1 MFSYQPPLKDIRFVL
16 SELLNASATL
26 STLPPFEE
34 VDDDLM
40 MQVAEEAGRFASEVL
55 FPLNAV
61 GDQEGCHYE
70 NGTVTTPTGFAQ
82 AYRQF
87 QEAGW
92 PALACDPNYGGQGLP
107 NTMNSVLYEM
117 LSSSNH
123 AWTMYPGLL
132 HGAYACLHKHAS
144 EELKQ
149 RYLPRIVSGEWL
161 ATMGLTEAQAGSDL
175 GLLRTKA
182 VPQDD
187 GSYRITGSKIF
198 ISGGEQDL
206 TENIVH
212 LVLARLPDAPV
223 GSKGISLFVVPK
235 FLPDGDKLGP
245 RNAVTCTGIEHKMGI
260 HGSATSS
267 LQFDDA
273 VGWLVGEPNRG
284 LAAMF
289 IMMNAARLSVGIQ
302 GLGTAETAYQNS
314 LAYAQERLQMRAAVR
329 PPQRR
334 NEAADP
340 IIMHPAMQRLLMT
353 QRAYVEGFRML
364 AYHSALALDVAEH
377 HPDSATRA
385 DMDAQ
390 LALLTPIIKSMMTDQ
405 GFYGSSQ
412 ALQIYGGH
420 GFITETGI
428 EQYLRDSRI
437 AMIYEG
443 TNEIQAVDLVLRKV
457 LADGGKRLEQLLAS
471 IEATVAQER
480 KGPMQSQAET
490 LSALVQDIRRRTAEI
505 AKAATDNPEL
515 PHQIAPEML
524 RLIGHCTLAW
534 LWLQAAAKAIE
545 KMQDDPTFY
554 AAKQETAVYY
564 FDFVLPETTQLL
576 QIMDNVL
583 RSTSSGHRIVL
594 LSDVMQQ
601 YGQTNS

>member
-16 SELLNASATL
+16 SDLLDASAQL
-26 STLPPFEE
+26 SLLPPFDE

-61 GDQEGCHYE
+61 GDREGCHYE
-70 NGTVTTPTGFAQ
+70 NGVVKTPSGFPN

-92 PALACDPNYGGQGLP
+92 PALACDPDYGGQGLP
-107 NTMNSVLYEM
+107 NTLNSVLYEM

-149 RYLPRIVSGEWL
+149 RYLPHIISGQWL
-161 ATMGLTEAQAGSDL
+161 ATMCLTESQAGSDL
-175 GLLRTKA
+175 GLLRTRA
-182 VPQDD
+182 IPQDD
-187 GSYRITGSKIF
+187 GSVRITGNKIF
-198 ISGGEQDL
+198 ISGGEQDI

-223 GSKGISLFVVPK
+223 GSKGISLFLVPK
-235 FLPDGDKLGP
+235 YLPEGNKLG
-245 RNAVTCTGIEHKMGI
+245 RLNSVACTGIEHKMGI
-260 HGSATSS
+260 HGSATTS

-273 VGWLVGEPNRG
+273 VGWIVGEPNRG

-289 IMMNAARLSVGIQ
+289 VMMNAARLAVGIQ
-302 GLGTAETAYQNS
+302 GLGSAETAYQNS

-334 NEAADP
+334 AEPADP

-364 AYHSALALDVAEH
+364 AYYSALALDASEH
-377 HPDSATRA
+377 HPDEHVRN
-385 DMDAQ
+385 DKDAE

-405 GFYGSSQ
+405 GFHGSSQ

-443 TNEIQAVDLVLRKV
+443 TNEIQAVDLLLRKI
-457 LADGGKRLEQLLAS
+457 LSDGGKRLEQFLGQIDATVEEETGGPLQSRALILADLAS
-471 IEATVAQER
+471 SIRKCVADI
-480 KGPMQSQAET
+480 AET
-490 LSALVQDIRRRTAEI
+490 
-505 AKAATDNPEL
+505 AAANPQL
-515 PHQIAPEML
+515 PHQVAPEML
-524 RLIGHCTLAW
+524 RLVGHCALAW
-534 LWLQAAAKAIE
+534 LWLRAERTALEKLQHDPAFYQAKR
-545 KMQDDPTFY
+545 DTCR
-554 AAKQETAVYY
+554 YY
-564 FDFVLPETTQLL
+564 YDFVLPETAQLL
-576 QIMDNVL
+576 QVIDNAL
-583 RSTSSGHRIVL
+583 KDSREGNQINM
-594 LSDVMQQ
+594 LSDVMRQ
-601 YGQTNS
+601 YDETAP

>member
-16 SELLNASATL
+16 SDLLDAPGKL
-26 STLPPFEE
+26 SQLPPFAE
-34 VDDDLM
+34 VDGELM
-40 MQVAEEAGRFASEVL
+40 MQIAEEAGRFASEVL

-61 GDQEGCHYE
+61 GDREGCRYE
-70 NGTVTTPTGFAQ
+70 NGVVKTPAGFAQ

-87 QEAGW
+87 RDAGW
-92 PALACDPNYGGQGLP
+92 PALACDPDYGGQGLP
-107 NTMNSVLYEM
+107 NTLNSVLYEM

-144 EELKQ
+144 DELKQ

-161 ATMGLTEAQAGSDL
+161 ATMCLTESQAGSDL
-175 GLLRTKA
+175 GLLRTRA
-182 VPQDD
+182 MPQDD
-187 GSYRITGSKIF
+187 GTVRITGSKIF
-198 ISGGEQDL
+198 ISGGEQDM

-212 LVLARLPDAPV
+212 LVLARLPDAPA
-223 GSKGISLFVVPK
+223 GSKGISLFLVPK
-235 FLPDGDKLGP
+235 YLPDGDGLGR
-245 RNAVTCTGIEHKMGI
+245 RNGVSCTGIEHKMGI

-267 LQFDDA
+267 LQFDEA

-289 IMMNAARLSVGIQ
+289 VMMNAARLAVGIQ
-302 GLGTAETAYQNS
+302 GLGSAETAYQNS

-329 PPQRR
+329 PAQRR
-334 NEAADP
+334 AEPADP

-364 AYHSALALDVAEH
+364 AYYSALALDSAEH
-377 HPDSATRA
+377 HPDPQMRA

-390 LALLTPIIKSMMTDQ
+390 LALLTPIIKAMMTDQ
-405 GFYGSSQ
+405 GFQGSSQ

-443 TNEIQAVDLVLRKV
+443 TNEIQAVDLLLRKV
-457 LADGGKRLEQLLAS
+457 LADGGKRMEQLLAQV
-471 IEATVAQER
+471 EATIKLENG
-480 KGPMQSQAET
+480 GPMDDQAHT
-490 LSALVQDIRRRTAEI
+490 LFALVQDIRDRIERI
-505 AKAATDNPEL
+505 ARAAQSNPEL

-524 RLIGHCTLAW
+524 RLVGHCVIAW
-534 LWLQAAAKAIE
+534 LWLRAAAVARK
-545 KMQDDPTFY
+545 KMREDPVFHQ
-554 AAKQETAVYY
+554 AKQDTARYY
-564 FDFVLPETTQLL
+564 CDFILPETTQQL
-576 QIMDNVL
+576 QIVDNVL
-583 RSTSSGHRIVL
+583 RSAAKGERLGL
-594 LSDVMQQ
+594 LSDVMRQ
-601 YGQTNS
+601 YADPQA

>member
-16 SELLNASATL
+16 SDLLDASSVL
-26 STLPPFEE
+26 SALPPFAE
-34 VDDDLM
+34 VDNELM
-40 MQVAEEAGRFASEVL
+40 LQVAEEAGRFASEVL

-61 GDQEGCHYE
+61 GDREGCRYE
-70 NGTVTTPTGFAQ
+70 NGTVTTPAGFAQ

-92 PALACDPNYGGQGLP
+92 PALACDPDYGGQGLP
-107 NTMNSVLYEM
+107 NTLNSVLYEM

-132 HGAYACLHKHAS
+132 HGAYACLHKHAD

-149 RYLPRIVSGEWL
+149 RYLPRLVSGEWL
-161 ATMGLTEAQAGSDL
+161 ATMCLTESQAGSDL

-182 VPQDD
+182 LPHED
-187 GSYRITGSKIF
+187 GSYRISGSKIF

-206 TENIVH
+206 TDNIVH

-235 FLPDGDKLGP
+235 FLPKGNGLGA
-245 RNAVTCTGIEHKMGI
+245 RNAVSCTGIEHKMGI

-273 VGWLVGEPNRG
+273 TGWLVGEPNRG

-289 IMMNAARLSVGIQ
+289 VMMNAARLSVGIQ

-314 LAYAQERLQMRAAVR
+314 LIYAQERLQMRAAVR
-329 PPQRR
+329 PAQRR
-334 NEAADP
+334 NDPADP

-364 AYHSALALDVAEH
+364 AYHSALALDTAEH
-377 HPDSATRA
+377 HPDPDIRT

-443 TNEIQAVDLVLRKV
+443 TNEIQAIDLLLRKV
-457 LADGGKRLEQLLAS
+457 LADGGKRLAQLFGQ
-471 IEATVAQER
+471 IEATIKQEND
-480 KGPMQSQAET
+480 GPMKTQAGLLATLIQGIAQRIQSIAQA
-490 LSALVQDIRRRTAEI
+490 
-505 AKAATDNPEL
+505 AAANPEL

-524 RLIGHCTLAW
+524 RLIGHCMLAW
-534 LWLQAAAKAIE
+534 LWLRADATARK
-545 KMQDDPTFY
+545 KLQDDPVFY
-554 AAKQETAVYY
+554 QAKQDTARYY
-564 FDFVLPETTQLL
+564 YSFILPETSQLL
-576 QIMDNVL
+576 AVVDNALQNTLHGEQIA
-583 RSTSSGHRIVL
+583 L
-594 LSDVMQQ
+594 LSDVMRQ
-601 YGQTNS
+601 YVEPQA

>member
-16 SELLNASATL
+16 SDLLDASGTL
-26 STLPPFEE
+26 ATLPPFAE
-34 VDDDLM
+34 VDEDLM

-61 GDQEGCHYE
+61 GDREGCRYE
-70 NGTVTTPTGFAQ
+70 NGKVTTPTGFAQ
-82 AYRQF
+82 AYKQF

-107 NTMNSVLYEM
+107 NTLNSVLYEM

-132 HGAYACLHKHAS
+132 HGAYACMHKHAS
-144 EELKQ
+144 EDLKQ

-161 ATMGLTEAQAGSDL
+161 ATMCLTEAQAGSDL

-182 VPQDD
+182 VPQQD

-212 LVLARLPDAPV
+212 LVLARLPDAPA

-235 FLPDGDKLGP
+235 FLPEGDALGAH
-245 RNAVTCTGIEHKMGI
+245 NAVSCTGIEHKMGI

-273 VGWLVGEPNRG
+273 VGWLVGEPHRG

-289 IMMNAARLSVGIQ
+289 VMMNAARLSVGIQ

-314 LAYAQERLQMRAAVR
+314 LTYAQERLQMRAAVR
-329 PPQRR
+329 PAQRR
-334 NEAADP
+334 NEPADP

-364 AYHSALALDVAEH
+364 AYYSALSLDKAEH
-377 HPDSATRA
+377 HPDPETRA

-443 TNEIQAVDLVLRKV
+443 TNEIQAVDLLLRKV
-457 LADGGKRLEQLLAS
+457 LADGGKRLEQLFVQ
-471 IEATVAQER
+471 IEADISQEQN
-480 KGPMQSQAET
+480 GPMQGRAQT
-490 LSALVQDIRRRTAEI
+490 LAALVKDIRRCTTQI
-505 AKAATDNPEL
+505 GQAATTNPEL

-524 RLIGHCTLAW
+524 RLVGHCTIAW
-534 LWLQAAAKAIE
+534 LWLRAAAVSRRKLQE
-545 KMQDDPTFY
+545 DPAFY
-554 AAKQETAVYY
+554 QAKQDTAKYY
-564 FDFVLPETTQLL
+564 YDFILPETTQLL
-576 QIMDNVL
+576 RVVDNVIE
-583 RSTSSGHRIVL
+583 SSASGQSIQL
-594 LSDVMQQ
+594 LADVMHQ
-601 YGQTNS
+601 YAEPKP

>member
-16 SELLNASATL
+16 SELLDASATL
-26 STLPPFEE
+26 SQLPAYAE
-34 VDDDLM
+34 VDDELT

-55 FPLNAV
+55 FPLNAL
-61 GDQEGCHYE
+61 GDREGCRYE
-70 NGTVTTPTGFAQ
+70 NGTVTTPPGFAD

-107 NTMNSVLYEM
+107 NTLNSVLYEM
-117 LSSSNH
+117 LSSCNH

-161 ATMGLTEAQAGSDL
+161 ATMCLTESQAGSDL
-175 GLLRTKA
+175 GLLRTRA

-187 GSYRITGSKIF
+187 GSVRITGSKIF

-212 LVLARLPDAPV
+212 LVLARLPDAPA
-223 GSKGISLFVVPK
+223 GSKGISLFLVPK
-235 FLPDGDKLGP
+235 YLPEGDGLGK
-245 RNAVTCTGIEHKMGI
+245 RNAVTCTGLEHKMGI

-267 LQFDDA
+267 LQFDEA

-289 IMMNAARLSVGIQ
+289 VMMNAARLAVGIQ
-302 GLGTAETAYQNS
+302 GLGSAETAYQNS

-329 PPQRR
+329 PAQRR
-334 NEAADP
+334 GEPADP
-340 IIMHPAMQRLLMT
+340 IVMHPAMQRLLMN

-364 AYHSALALDVAEH
+364 AYHSALALDMAEQ
-377 HPDSATRA
+377 HPDAQVRA

-412 ALQIYGGH
+412 ALQVYGGH

-443 TNEIQAVDLVLRKV
+443 TNEIQAVDLLLRKI
-457 LADGGKRLEQLLAS
+457 LADSGQRLNQLLAQV
-471 IEATVAQER
+471 EATAEQEG
-480 KGPMQSQAET
+480 KGPMQGHAEG
-490 LSALVQDIRRRTAEI
+490 LAVLAREIRGRVERI
-505 AKAATDNPEL
+505 AATAQANPEL
-515 PHQIAPEML
+515 PHQVAPEML
-524 RLIGHCTLAW
+524 RLVGHCVIAW
-534 LWLQAAAKAIE
+534 FWLRAAAVARKNAS
-545 KMQDDPTFY
+545 QDPVFY
-554 AAKQETAVYY
+554 QAKQDTARYY
-564 FDFVLPETTQLL
+564 YDFILPETTQQL
-576 QIMDNVL
+576 QIVDNVL
-583 RSTSSGHRIVL
+583 RSAAEGQPLPL
-594 LSDVMQQ
+594 LSDVMRQ
-601 YGQTNS
+601 YAEPKD

>member
-16 SELLNASATL
+16 TDLLDAPAAL
-26 STLPPFEE
+26 SHLPPFSE
-34 VDDDLM
+34 VDEALM

-61 GDQEGCHYE
+61 GDQEGCRYE
-70 NGTVTTPTGFAQ
+70 NGLVTTPSGFAQ
-82 AYRQF
+82 AYKQF

-92 PALACDPNYGGQGLP
+92 PALACDPDYGGQGLP
-107 NTMNSVLYEM
+107 NTLNSVLYEM
-117 LSSSNH
+117 LSSANH

-132 HGAYACLHKHAS
+132 HGAYSCLHKHAS
-144 EELKQ
+144 DELKQ

-161 ATMGLTEAQAGSDL
+161 ATMCLTESQAGSDL
-175 GLLRTKA
+175 GLLRTRA
-182 VPQDD
+182 IPQGD
-187 GSYRITGSKIF
+187 GTYRITGSKIF
-198 ISGGEQDL
+198 ISGGEQDM
-206 TENIVH
+206 TDNIVH

-235 FLPDGDKLGP
+235 YLPKDDGLGE
-245 RNAVTCTGIEHKMGI
+245 RNTLTCTGIEHKMGI

-273 VGWLVGEPNRG
+273 TGWMVGEPNRG

-302 GLGTAETAYQNS
+302 GLGSAETAYQNS
-314 LAYAQERLQMRAAVR
+314 LAYAQERLQMRAAIR
-329 PPQRR
+329 PAHRR
-334 NEAADP
+334 SEPADP

-364 AYHSALALDVAEH
+364 AYYSALALDTAEH
-377 HPDSATRA
+377 HPDPKTRS
-385 DMDAQ
+385 DMDAH

-405 GFYGSSQ
+405 GFYGASQ

-443 TNEIQAVDLVLRKV
+443 TNEIQAVDLLLRKI
-457 LADGGKRLEQLLAS
+457 LADGGQRVEELFAMV
-471 IEATVAQER
+471 EATITQQ
-480 KGPMQSQAET
+480 QSGSFKSLSDTLAE
-490 LSALVQDIRRRTAEI
+490 LVKDIRQRIADI
-505 AKAATDNPEL
+505 AKAAPSDPEL

-524 RLIGHCTLAW
+524 RVVGHCAIAW
-534 LWLQAAAKAIE
+534 LWLRGAAKADE
-545 KMQDDPTFY
+545 HMQKDPVFY
-554 AAKQETAVYY
+554 QAKQETAWYY
-564 FDFVLPETTQLL
+564 YSFILPETTQLL
-576 QIMDNVL
+576 HVVDNAIQSAL
-583 RSTSSGHRIVL
+583 DGRQRAL
-594 LSDVMQQ
+594 LSDVMRQ
-601 YGQTNS
+601 YAEPES

>member
-16 SELLNASATL
+16 SDLLDAPGAL
-26 STLPPFEE
+26 SQLPPFAE
-34 VDDDLM
+34 VDDELT

-61 GDQEGCHYE
+61 GDREGCRYE
-70 NGTVTTPTGFAQ
+70 NGEVKTPPGFAD

-92 PALACDPNYGGQGLP
+92 PALACDPDFGGQGLP
-107 NTMNSVLYEM
+107 NTLNSVLYEM

-132 HGAYACLHKHAS
+132 HGAYACLHKHAA

-161 ATMGLTEAQAGSDL
+161 ATMCLTESHAGSDL
-175 GLLRTKA
+175 GLLRTRA
-182 VPQDD
+182 VPRDD
-187 GSYRITGSKIF
+187 GTVRITGSKIF
-198 ISGGEQDL
+198 ISGGEQDM

-212 LVLARLPDAPV
+212 LVLARLPDAPA
-223 GSKGISLFVVPK
+223 GSKGISLFLVPK
-235 FLPDGDKLGP
+235 YLPDGDALGR

-267 LQFDDA
+267 LQFDEA

-289 IMMNAARLSVGIQ
+289 VMMNAARLAIGIQ
-302 GLGTAETAYQNS
+302 GLGSAETAYQNS

-329 PPQRR
+329 PAQRR
-334 NEAADP
+334 GEPADP
-340 IIMHPAMQRLLMT
+340 IIMHPAMQRLLMN

-364 AYHSALALDVAEH
+364 AYHSALALDAAEH
-377 HPDSATRA
+377 HPDERMRA

-412 ALQIYGGH
+412 ALQVYGGH

-443 TNEIQAVDLVLRKV
+443 TNEIQAVDLLLRKI
-457 LADGGKRLEQLLAS
+457 LADGGKRLEQLLAQ
-471 IEATVAQER
+471 IDATIAQENT
-480 KGPMQSQAET
+480 GPMRDQAGT
-490 LSALVQDIRRRTAEI
+490 LAALAQDIRLRVQRI
-505 AKAATDNPEL
+505 ALAAPSNPEL

-524 RLIGHCTLAW
+524 RLVGHCVIAW
-534 LWLQAAAKAIE
+534 LWLRAAVVAREKAS
-545 KMQDDPTFY
+545 QDPVFY
-554 AAKQETAVYY
+554 QAKQDTAKYY
-564 FDFVLPETTQLL
+564 YDFILPEAMQQL
-576 QIMDNVL
+576 QIVDNTL
-583 RSTSSGHRIVL
+583 RSAEKGEPLRL
-594 LSDVMQQ
+594 LSDVMRQ
-601 YGQTNS
+601 YAESKA

>member
-16 SELLNASATL
+16 SELLDAPGQLAQ
-26 STLPPFEE
+26 LPAFEE
-34 VDDDLM
+34 VDADLM
-40 MQVAEEAGRFASEVL
+40 MQVAEEAGRFASEVV

-61 GDQEGCHYE
+61 GDKEGCRYQ
-70 NGTVTTPTGFAQ
+70 NGVVKTPTGFAD

-92 PALACDPNYGGQGLP
+92 PALACDPDYGGQGLP
-107 NTMNSVLYEM
+107 NTLNSVLYEM

-149 RYLPRIVSGEWL
+149 RYLPRVVSGEWL
-161 ATMGLTEAQAGSDL
+161 ATMCLTEAQAGSDL
-175 GLLRTKA
+175 GLLRTRA

-187 GSYRITGSKIF
+187 GSVRITGSKIF
-198 ISGGEQDL
+198 ISGGEQDM

-223 GSKGISLFVVPK
+223 GSKGISLFLVPK
-235 FLPDGDKLGP
+235 FLPEGEGLGKLNG
-245 RNAVTCTGIEHKMGI
+245 VSCTGIEHKMGI

-273 VGWLVGEPNRG
+273 IGWMVGEPNRG

-289 IMMNAARLSVGIQ
+289 VMMNAARLSVGIQ
-302 GLGTAETAYQNS
+302 GLGSAETAYQNS

-329 PPQRR
+329 PAQRR
-334 NEAADP
+334 NEPADP

-364 AYHSALALDVAEH
+364 AYYSALALDASEH
-377 HPDSATRA
+377 HPDAQVRE
-385 DMDAQ
+385 DKDAE

-443 TNEIQAVDLVLRKV
+443 TNEIQAVDLLLRKI
-457 LADGGKRLEQLLAS
+457 LANGGKRLEQFL
-471 IEATVAQER
+471 IQVDATVAQESD
-480 KGPMQSQAET
+480 GTLQGQAATLAGLSQA
-490 LSALVQDIRRRTAEI
+490 IRERVASI
-505 AKAATDNPEL
+505 GQAAPANPEL
-515 PHQIAPEML
+515 PHQLAPEML
-524 RLIGHCTLAW
+524 RLVGHCAVAW
-534 LWLQAAAKAIE
+534 LWLKAARVATQKLS
-545 KMQDDPTFY
+545 DDPVFY
-554 AAKQETAVYY
+554 QAKQETSRYY
-564 FDFVLPETTQLL
+564 YDFVLPETTQLL
-576 QIMDNVL
+576 QIIDNVL
-583 RSTSSGHRIVL
+583 GSAHKNAGIRL
-594 LSDVMQQ
+594 LSDVMRQ
-601 YGQTNS
+601 YDEPTS